1 MMRVEEAIRRLTNI
15 GRTIA
20 AKMDRTEN
28 DNRNFIALEMAINAL
43 AEKEQRED
51 DGK

>member
-1 MMRVEEAIRRLTNI
+1 MSIEEAIRQLTDI

-20 AKMDRTEN
+20 AQGKTSEETVK
-28 DNRNFIALEMAINAL
+28 NFIALEMAVNAL
-43 AEKEQRED
+43 LERERRED